1 MIASKQ
7 QSHKHG
13 PGRLMVDGR
22 DTTVVRKATFAFRP
36 CNAQAGRLHGL
47 LRISCEVYNA
57 ALQERRDAW
66 RLARTTI
73 RWQDQFVQIKHL
85 RGVRDDAL
93 SYGIQPLRGAI
104 LRVDEAM
111 QGFFQG
117 IGTIRLPKSARRQLA
132 RMTARGGRAVTL
144 TVTRRRA
151 GSGWVWRASVAFADI
166 AVEPTTPT
174 HGENS
179 LAGGDRGV
187 KVTIATSNGQMLAMP
202 RHVAA
207 AREHL
212 ADLETGLR
220 PASARSHENG
230 NGSQPTSHGSAARPR
245 TRSTTGYV
253 RPPNSWSTTTGWS
266 RSKGSIWPR

>member
-1 MIASKQ
+1 MIASKE

-13 PGRLMVDGR
+13 PGRLVVDGR

-36 CNAQAGRLHGL
+36 SKAQADRLHGL

-66 RLARTTI
+66 RLARTTV
-73 RWQDQFVQIKHL
+73 RWRDQFVQITQL

-93 SYGIQPLRGAI
+93 VYGVQPLRGAI
-104 LRVDEAM
+104 MRVDEAM
-111 QGFFQG
+111 QGFFNRVRRGQTPGFPRFKGHQRFNTACWDQPCSWKVDPDRRTLRIQG
-117 IGTIRLPKSARRQLA
+117 VGTLALPKSARRQLA
-132 RMTARGGRAVTL
+132 RMTARGGRPVTL

-151 GSGWVWRASVAFADI
+151 GTGWVWRATVAFADI

-187 KVTIATSNGQMLAMP
+187 KVTIATSNGQMLTMP

-207 AREHL
+207 ARRHL
-212 ADLETGLR
+212 ADLETGFR
-220 PASARSHENG
+220 PAR
-230 NGSQPTSHGSAARPR
+230 
-245 TRSTTGYV
+245 
-253 RPPNSWSTTTGWS
+253 
-266 RSKGSIWPR
+266 